1 MGTFYDSIE
10 SELEKLDAEGGGPI
24 GSASSFG
31 TDYNSNP
38 AIIKQVQAAINALG
52 YAPPLVTDGSLG
64 AKTIAG
70 IKWMQAQK
78 GVAQDGVV
86 GDQTL
91 GSLGITPPGGTS
103 VDSVTGA
110 VTGAATA
117 ALSALQSEFAPLL
130 SWATS
135 NHQPITQSSGV
146 ASGFQATR
154 ASVINSYVDWTTPL
168 EGFVPHMYIDALGY
182 VTTGMGNLIDPM
194 NAAMA
199 LPWKNTDGSRATPAQ
214 IQAAWMAVDS
224 KRSDPKGQKQT
235 SGPATQGGGTQGNLT
250 SIRITKDDV
259 KALVADR
266 LKSNEKII
274 VANLPHF
281 ADAPADAQ
289 LAVHSMGWAEGT
301 GFTKTWPAFDAAF
314 NKGDYAAAA
323 AQSNMQGTGIAMR
336 NMANKLL
343 FTNAAQVVAAK
354 KNPDHLYYLDLPSLF
369 TSGLIMSPAVIIAD
383 IKAHP
388 LRTGIIGSIIAIVVT
403 TAVFMLK
410 GQA

>member
-1 MGTFYDSIE
+1 MGSFFDSIE
-10 SELEKLDAEGGGPI
+10 SELEGLERGGPTFA
-24 GSASSFG
+24 G
-31 TDYNSNP
+31 DYNSNP

-52 YAPPLVTDGSLG
+52 YAPPLTVDGSLG
-64 AKTIAG
+64 EKTTAA
-70 IKWMQAQK
+70 IKWLQAQK
-78 GVAQDGVV
+78 GVTQDGIV

-110 VTGAATA
+110 VTGAVAS
-117 ALSALQSEFAPLL
+117 ALAALQSEFAPLI

-135 NHQPITQSSGV
+135 NHQPITQGSGV

-168 EGFVPHMYIDALGY
+168 EGFVPHMYIDALGF

-194 NAAMA
+194 SAAMS
-199 LPWKNTDGSRATPAQ
+199 LPWKNADGSRATPAQ
-214 IQAAWMAVDS
+214 IQAAWTAVDS
-224 KRSDPKGQKQT
+224 KRSDPKGQRQT
-235 SGPATQGGGTQGNLT
+235 SGPAAQGGGTQGNLT
-250 SIRITKDDV
+250 TIRITKNDV

-266 LKSNEKII
+266 LKNNEKII

-281 ADAPADAQ
+281 AAAPADAQ
-289 LAVHSMGWAEGT
+289 LGVHSMAWAEGT

-314 NKGDYAAAA
+314 NRGDFATAA

-343 FTNAAQVVAAK
+343 FTNAAQVVAGK
-354 KNPDHLYYLDLPSLF
+354 KDPDHLYYLDLSGLF
-369 TSGLIMSPAVIIAD
+369 SSGLIMSPGAILAD

>member
-1 MGTFYDSIE
+1 MGSFFDSIE
-10 SELEKLDAEGGGPI
+10 SELEGLERGGPTFA
-24 GSASSFG
+24 G
-31 TDYNSNP
+31 DYNSKP

-52 YAPPLVTDGSLG
+52 YAPPLTVDGALG
-64 AKTIAG
+64 PATTAG

-78 GVAQDGVV
+78 GVAQDGIV

-110 VTGAATA
+110 VTGAVSA
-117 ALSALQSEFAPLL
+117 ALSALQSEFAPLI

-135 NHQPITQSSGV
+135 NHQPITQGSGV

-168 EGFVPHMYIDALGY
+168 EGFVPHMYIDALGF

-199 LPWKNTDGSRATPAQ
+199 LPWKNANGSRATPAQ

-235 SGPATQGGGTQGNLT
+235 SGPATQGGGTQGGLT
-250 SIRITKDDV
+250 TIRITKDDV

-266 LKSNEKII
+266 LRGNEKII
-274 VANLPHF
+274 LEGLPEF
-281 ADAPADAQ
+281 AKAPADAQ
-289 LAVHSMGWAEGT
+289 LAVHSMSWAEGP
-301 GFTKTWPAFDAAF
+301 GFAKTWPQFDEAF
-314 NKGDYAAAA
+314 NRGDFTTAA

-343 FTNAAQVVAAK
+343 FTNAAQVIAAK
-354 KNPDHLYYLDLPSLF
+354 KNPDHLYYLDLSGLF
-369 TSGLIMSPAVIIAD
+369 TSGLIMSPAAIIAD

-388 LRTGIIGSIIAIVVT
+388 LRTGIIGSIIALAVT